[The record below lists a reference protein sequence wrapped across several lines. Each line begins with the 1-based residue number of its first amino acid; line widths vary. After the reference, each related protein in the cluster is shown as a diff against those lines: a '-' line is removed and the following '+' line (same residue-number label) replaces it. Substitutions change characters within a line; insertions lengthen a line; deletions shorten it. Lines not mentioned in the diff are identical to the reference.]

1 MFSSVLAVVL
11 IKMLSIL
18 LLCVL
23 SVCVPSKGPV
33 GMFRTECRDGH
44 FWLTVGSG
52 FLGRMF
58 RFDTEGRSGVHTVSD
73 QRAAICGYT
82 MLLDSW
88 GNLVL
93 RASYLACDVDTRE
106 HTGIQLMVWFVNKE
120 ANDEETSYP
129 FLLTCPLQQ
138 WSPREIM
145 CEENYM
151 EVSVKK
157 PIPPVVQKGQEWM
170 TPPPKRSEQGGMK
183 EWRVVFRIP
192 PGAQEDMMSTPVR
205 EQTLTLMEAEQLG
218 YHINFT
224 GSRILLRCGYSSPFS
239 YVLKVKGIDLEVIS
253 ITIFYRYQWTLF
265 KVDASVA
272 CSLYKG
278 TMDGTYILWS
288 IPQILPPL
296 VQGPVRNQGARMGVG
311 GRLLS
316 ACLIQQRGYKMEVR
330 DGVVEVRIPFGAV
343 GGQIKS
349 HVMAGRYSQ
358 SYSVDLFYVQQWGDA
373 QWTLTRHRSF
383 RPLWTTPSPHS
394 PRLVNLTVP
403 EEGDFSVT
411 LGVFP
416 PDVSLANVTIATLTV
431 PLAGAEELGLRVTQV
446 PFPNGTHA
454 YLLQVPFPHPLVS
467 QKYLGG
473 KYRRYTLAVTFTL
486 LISPHR
492 EVFTHSAS
500 VVCDLQDVVLPRV
513 EGRCT
518 DKTMKLTL
526 HRGNMDTQWAIFFGN
541 HRLEPDLVEFG
552 GYSLEAA
559 DDYFTVEVPLYSLGM
574 AYEDLSLQGLLA
586 NVAVSVLDVETGAVE
601 QTFIQRCTFHV
612 RELMVCLPNSWM
624 VVVVDTARVVPPL
637 DPRDIALLDPSC
649 RPKEMDR
656 TRALFSFSL
665 DSCGTI
671 QGVEGKDLVYVNEVR
686 YMPRYLPIPQP
697 FFHPF
702 YYYRQPLGCRYP
714 LNGTRTLAIYQSRL
728 WPLSRTRP
736 SQHNPFVRAE
746 RG

>member
-1 MFSSVLAVVL
+1 MCVW
-11 IKMLSIL
+11 IML
-18 LLCVL
+18 VHQ
-23 SVCVPSKGPV
+23 

-93 RASYLACDVDTRE
+93 RASYLACDVDTRV
-106 HTGIQLMVWFVNKE
+106 GSRDLMVWFVNKE

-151 EVSVKK
+151 EV
-157 PIPPVVQKGQEWM
+157 
-170 TPPPKRSEQGGMK
+170 
-183 EWRVVFRIP
+183 
-192 PGAQEDMMSTPVR
+192 
-205 EQTLTLMEAEQLG
+205 
-218 YHINFT
+218 
-224 GSRILLRCGYSSPFS
+224 
-239 YVLKVKGIDLEVIS
+239 KGIDLEVIS

-272 CSLYKG
+272 CNKG

-467 QKYLGG
+467 QKVQEHPCG

-671 QGVEGKDLVYVNEVR
+671 QGVNLVYVNEVR